1 MNLPRIEQP
10 TYEVKLLSRDQP
22 VKYRPFLVKEQKIMM
37 MAVEAKEVET
47 TLRAIKQIIT
57 NCLIS
62 PINVDDLPLA
72 DLETMFL
79 NLRARSMGEVI
90 SLYFKC
96 TNMVD
101 YIPAPNT
108 AMSHT
113 IDVMGNVVKPQ
124 IQCGMV
130 IEVPVNLI
138 TDVKQT
144 NTGIDKK
151 IMVSDDIGVIMKY
164 PSLEMVD
171 KLLKANDSQVM
182 YTVVASCL
190 DTIFDKESV
199 WKANDATTEELIDF
213 VEHLP
218 GDKFDLLT
226 NFIDNIPKSKF
237 ETKKKC
243 PKCHYEHDFV
253 LEGLS
258 DFFT

>member
-1 MNLPRIEQP
+1 MLPRIDQP
-10 TYEVKLLSRDQP
+10 TYEVQLLSREAP

-57 NCLIS
+57 NCVLS
-62 PINVDDLPLA
+62 SINVDDLPLA
-72 DLETMFL
+72 DLETLFL
-79 NLRARSMGEVI
+79 NLRARSMGEVVN
-90 SLYFKC
+90 LYFKC
-96 TNMVD
+96 TNIVD
-101 YIPAPNT
+101 YVPSPNT
-108 AMSHT
+108 VMSVAT
-113 IDVMGNVVKPQ
+113 DVMGNVIKPQ
-124 IQCGMV
+124 VQCGMV

-138 TDVKQT
+138 TDVKQINT
-144 NTGIDKK
+144 NVNKK
-151 IMVSDDIGVIMKY
+151 IMVSDDIGLIMKY

-171 KLLKANDSQVM
+171 RLLKANDSQVM
-182 YTVVASCL
+182 FTVVASCI
-190 DTIFDKESV
+190 DQIFDKENVYKS
-199 WKANDATTEELIDF
+199 KDASAEEMVDF

-218 GDKFDLLT
+218 SDKFDLLT

-243 PKCHYEHDFV
+243 SKCHYEHDFV